1 MTSPAA
7 DRLQC
12 KTQVKMPEVTT
23 AAFTKNE
30 SEYFFFVK
38 HYILRPL
45 RQKKNGIHHPFLK
58 KARTYFKCI
67 FFFDGYNI
75 IIKSLPMKKNA
86 IFTVP
91 FLMILIMSVISG
103 SASYMVNPILPA
115 FLISRG
121 APMEITGI
129 ISSLM
134 SLVALF
140 GRPFSG
146 AASDHYNKKTLMVV
160 SYVLS
165 IFCLLLYTKAD
176 SVAMIVFVR
185 ILNGIAFSLSGTVAM
200 AFGADFLPLDRL
212 GEGLSYIGIGTVI
225 STMIGPQLGDF
236 IGARYNM
243 EMIFVWASVLNLLCA
258 IGTFLI
264 PYHPKNAGSRE
275 GLVLRFEN
283 FFAPQLLMYV
293 FLICILSVGNGI
305 LLYYLKDFG
314 SSRNIT
320 GISLFYTVSSIAT
333 VLTKPFSGKW
343 LDKKGIAYTLYPAFI
358 INALFAFCFARA
370 HTLPLVLL
378 AGVLKA
384 IGQGSGSSAIQVDS
398 VRQLGLERSGVASST
413 CYIGMDLGNVLGPA
427 IGAFVISSHGYAFLF
442 DVYAVMLLLC
452 IPIYLLYTK
461 RKRA

>member
-1 MTSPAA
+1 
-7 DRLQC
+7 
-12 KTQVKMPEVTT
+12 
-23 AAFTKNE
+23 
-30 SEYFFFVK
+30 
-38 HYILRPL
+38 
-45 RQKKNGIHHPFLK
+45 
-58 KARTYFKCI
+58 
-67 FFFDGYNI
+67 
-75 IIKSLPMKKNA
+75 MKKNT
-86 IFTVP
+86 IFTIP
-91 FLMILIMSVISG
+91 FLMVLVMSVISG

-115 FLISRG
+115 FLVSRG

-134 SLVALF
+134 SFVALL

-146 AASDHYNKKTLMVV
+146 AASDRFNKKNLMIL
-160 SYVLS
+160 SYILS

-236 IGARYNM
+236 VDVRFGM

-258 IGTFLI
+258 IGTYLI
-264 PYHPKNAGSRE
+264 PYHPKNTGTKE
-275 GLVLRFEN
+275 KFVFRFEN
-283 FFAPQLLMYV
+283 FFAPELLMYV

-314 SSRNIT
+314 ASRNIA

-343 LDKKGIAYTLYPAFI
+343 LDKKGVAYTLYPAFI
-358 INALFAFCFARA
+358 INAVFAFCFARA
-370 HTLPLVLL
+370 YTLPLVLI

-427 IGAFVISSHGYAFLF
+427 IGAFVISSHGYGFLF
-442 DVYAVMLLLC
+442 DVYAAMLLLC
-452 IPIYLLYTK
+452 IPVYRLYS
-461 RKRA
+461 RKKTEN

>member
-1 MTSPAA
+1 
-7 DRLQC
+7 
-12 KTQVKMPEVTT
+12 
-23 AAFTKNE
+23 
-30 SEYFFFVK
+30 
-38 HYILRPL
+38 
-45 RQKKNGIHHPFLK
+45 
-58 KARTYFKCI
+58 
-67 FFFDGYNI
+67 
-75 IIKSLPMKKNA
+75 MKKNT

-91 FLMILIMSVISG
+91 FLMVLIMSVISG
-103 SASYMVNPILPA
+103 SASYMVNPILPS
-115 FLISRG
+115 FLVSRG

-134 SLVALF
+134 SFVALL

-146 AASDHYNKKTLMVV
+146 AASDRFNKKILMII

-212 GEGLSYIGIGTVI
+212 GEGLSYIGIGTVV

-236 IGARYNM
+236 VDARFGM
-243 EMIFVWASVLNLLCA
+243 EQIFVWASVLNLLCA
-258 IGTFLI
+258 IGTYLI
-264 PYHPKNAGSRE
+264 PYRPQNGGKKE
-275 GLVLRFEN
+275 KFVFRFED

-314 SSRNIT
+314 NSRGIA

-333 VLTKPFSGKW
+333 VVTKPFTGKW
-343 LDKKGIAYTLYPAFI
+343 LDRKGVAYTLYPAFF
-358 INALFAFCFARA
+358 INAVFALCFARA
-370 HTLPLVLL
+370 YALPLVLI

-427 IGAFVISSHGYAFLF
+427 IGAFVISSHGYGFLF

-452 IPIYLLYTK
+452 IPIYWLYTK
-461 RKRA
+461 KKASNN